1 MRPDGPRGVLPG
13 EGRGS
18 TWEAKKVCLGCDV
31 RGECLEYALQHDER
45 FGIWGGLSERE
56 RRKLEEAREARSL
69 PDTVG
74 PARPTARQPGD
85 QAGAARGSQGAAHR
99 RPTL

>member
-13 EGRGS
+13 EGRS
-18 TWEAKKVCLGCDV
+18 TREAKKVCLGCDV

-45 FGIWGGLSERE
+45 FGWGGLSERE
-56 RRKLEEAREARSL
+56 RRKLKKRAVRSL

-74 PARPTARQPGD
+74 RPGPQRGSRGPGGGS
-85 QAGAARGSQGAAHR
+85 QGSQGAAHR